1 MSRYFHIGDLVRI
14 SSSAAEK
21 YRYSGLVEH
30 TGIVIDTI
38 EEILG
43 IKQVKVMWTAA
54 SDEGW
59 HPALTLEI
67 VSRLPGIGNSTVD
80 PHK

>member
-1 MSRYFHIGDLVRI
+1 MSSHFHMGDLVRI
-14 SSSAAEK
+14 SSSASEK
-21 YRYSGLVEH
+21 YRYDGLVEH

-38 EEILG
+38 ELPSG
-43 IKQVKVMWTAA
+43 LKQVKVMWTAA

-59 HPALTLEI
+59 HPAPTLEI
-67 VSRLPGIGNSTVD
+67 VSRLAGIGNSTVD